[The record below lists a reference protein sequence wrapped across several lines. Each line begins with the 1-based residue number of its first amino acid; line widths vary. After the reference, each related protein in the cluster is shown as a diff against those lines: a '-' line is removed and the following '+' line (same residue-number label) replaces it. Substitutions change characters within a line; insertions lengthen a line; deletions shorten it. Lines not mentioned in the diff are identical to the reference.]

1 MIVMKFGGSSLESAE
16 ALERVAAIVSSE
28 IDRKPIVVVSAMG
41 NTTDQLIAV
50 SKEAGRCH
58 GYEVWKAIKELQ
70 EFHLNEAHRVVQDD
84 AMAWLELSLRRQFR
98 DLHVKLLSAADEG
111 CPLTPALRDEVL
123 SYGERW
129 SSEVV
134 AAVLQSSGVPA
145 VHLDSRRVILTDAQ
159 YSDAKPLLWETYAKI
174 RRVIPTLGKGRVVV
188 MGGFIGA
195 AEDGTTTTMGRGG
208 SDLTATL
215 VGAGVS
221 ADEVQVWK
229 DVDGLLT
236 CDPKLLPGG
245 YRVKSV
251 SYGEAAAMAKAGAKL
266 LHPETVSPVIRQ
278 RIPIVIRNSRRP
290 NVEGTAIEAVA
301 QPCKNPV
308 KSISCKQTLTVLEV
322 RSNTEGEADTMAE
335 ALEKLCARNNVRVE
349 FSGSTGKTLFLGVNS
364 CEQLQSLAYSNQA
377 GLSGLHAHAH
387 SHSALITLVGEGIH
401 STPGLM
407 ARAVAA
413 LRDFPVVCVPDDG
426 SGLKLSLIVPQ
437 PALKQSVALLHREF
451 FEEVDPAVFTASE
464 GRAGSIERATCAAP
478 PSSGRVPGTRPFP
491 QPSPA

>member
-1 MIVMKFGGSSLESAE
+1 MKFGGSSLESAE
-16 ALERVAAIVSSE
+16 ALERVAAIVSSQ
-28 IDRKPIVVVSAMG
+28 IDRKPVVVVSAMG

-50 SKEAGRCH
+50 AKEAGRGH
-58 GYEVWKAIKELQ
+58 GYQVWKAIKELQ
-70 EFHLNEAHRVVQDD
+70 EFHLNEAHRVVTNES
-84 AMAWLELSLRRQFR
+84 MAWLDLSLRRQFR

-134 AAVLQSSGVPA
+134 TAVLQSSGIPA
-145 VHLDSRRVILTDAQ
+145 VHVDSRRVILTDAH
-159 YSDAKPLLWETYAKI
+159 YTDAQPLQWETFAKI
-174 RRVIPTLGKGRVVV
+174 RRLIPIAANGRVVV

-195 AEDGTTTTMGRGG
+195 TADGITTTMGRGG

-215 VGAGVS
+215 VGAGLA

-236 CDPKLLPGG
+236 CDPKLLRGG
-245 YRVKSV
+245 YRVKCV
-251 SYGEAAAMAKAGAKL
+251 SYDEAAAMAKAGAKL

-290 NVEGTAIEAVA
+290 DVAGTSILPWTP
-301 QPCKNPV
+301 PCGNPV
-308 KSISCKQTLTVLEV
+308 KSISCKQDLTVLEV
-322 RSNTEGEADTMAE
+322 RSNSASEARVMAT
-335 ALEKLCARNNVRVE
+335 ALENLCVRHGVRVE
-349 FSGSTGKTLFLGVNS
+349 FSGSTGKTLFLGVKS
-364 CEQLQSLAYSNQA
+364 CERLDSLAYSNEA
-377 GLSGLHAHAH
+377 GLAGLEARAH
-387 SHSALITLVGEGIH
+387 SHSALITLVGEGIQ

-407 ARAVAA
+407 ARAIAA
-413 LRDFPVVCVPDDG
+413 LRSFPVVCVPDNE

-437 PALKQSVALLHREF
+437 TALKQSVELLHREF
-451 FEEVDPAVFTASE
+451 FEEVDPAVFVAGESRALSSE
-464 GRAGSIERATCAAP
+464 QVTCAAP
-478 PSSGRVPGTRPFP
+478 PNVNRLPGTQPFP